1 MVVETSHCRKK
12 NGRQCRCSFC
22 SQGVN
27 VRGADDRESP
37 VATFHLFCVCL
48 VPLFALQ
55 VVCASAVAVFG
66 ILTYW
71 MLVVERNS
79 EWLRTFQDSLWLI
92 VITAFTVGYG
102 DIYPKTFLGRAISIA
117 AVIPLSCCFSQF
129 CRCPCDYFLVL
140 QGVLGVIFA
149 ALGTAA
155 LSNKLSWTTAE
166 WNVSKLLMK
175 SVIEKKLA
183 HRAVVYLQRTF
194 RRITNR
200 APSHFCI
207 SREAAHRKDRDDW
220 INAKLEFSAFKQNQ
234 DNMELLL
241 KGILD
246 DSSKIGKVTQ
256 FLNDHQGT
264 KEWISSVTKGSNH
277 PLQLVTSVN
286 VLEEQLKNLQ
296 SVTAAALEKQTNH
309 STSDKGQSSIAARE
323 QKHQIEPFVDPKD
336 GSVDSLIQELNGLC
350 DILDEN
356 NKDLEWFAK
365 EINTRVRG
373 KAGDEGP
380 DWQLSSSASF
390 SKQDYPSQ
398 EHPPQAF
405 SNSSFSQ
412 VQPIQPMN
420 SLPGQSQYQ
429 NVPEYINAMHQQAA
443 AQMQMQTEL
452 MTKLFAALE
461 SPKGNRSRSRG
472 RDRSRSRSSR
482 KVRGASAHSR
492 SRSRHADATSFY
504 DEDQDDQDRFAQA
517 ATPRSRKHNP
527 RSAVPEQ
534 GDFPADGEVWLDE
547 DENSAV
553 TSLASSP
560 PNSRPISASSRIP
573 VNSSEQATPRMA
585 SSLHGRAH
593 PQRP

>member
-1 MVVETSHCRKK
+1 
-12 NGRQCRCSFC
+12 
-22 SQGVN
+22 
-27 VRGADDRESP
+27 
-37 VATFHLFCVCL
+37 
-48 VPLFALQ
+48 
-55 VVCASAVAVFG
+55 
-66 ILTYW
+66 
-71 MLVVERNS
+71 MLVVERNN

-117 AVIPLSCCFSQF
+117 AVIPRSCCFSQILF
-129 CRCPCDYFLVL
+129 CRRSCDSLLVL

-183 HRAVVYLQRTF
+183 HSAVVYLQRTF

-200 APSHFCI
+200 GPSHFCV
-207 SREAAHRKDRDDW
+207 SRESAQRKDRDDW
-220 INAKLEFSAFKQNQ
+220 IDAKLEFSAFKQNQ

-256 FLNDHQGT
+256 FLNDHEGT
-264 KEWISSVTKGSNH
+264 KDWISSVTKGSNH
-277 PLQLVTSVN
+277 PLQLVTSVH
-286 VLEEQLKNLQ
+286 VLEEQLKKLQ
-296 SVTAAALEKQTNH
+296 SVTSAALEKQTNH
-309 STSDKGQSSIAARE
+309 STSDKGQSSIASIE
-323 QKHQIEPFVDPKD
+323 QKHQIERFVDPKD
-336 GSVDSLIQELNGLC
+336 GSVDSLIRELNGLC

-373 KAGDEGP
+373 KAGEEGP

-390 SKQDYPSQ
+390 SKQDFPSQ
-398 EHPPQAF
+398 EHPPHAF

-412 VQPIQPMN
+412 FQPIQPMN
-420 SLPGQSQYQ
+420 SSPGQSQYQ
-429 NVPEYINAMHQQAA
+429 SMPDYINAMHQQAA
-443 AQMQMQTEL
+443 AQMQMQTVL

-472 RDRSRSRSSR
+472 HDRSRSRSRR
-482 KVRGASAHSR
+482 KERGRSASAHSR
-492 SRSRHADATSFY
+492 SRSRHADAASFY
-504 DEDQDDQDRFAQA
+504 DEDQEDQDHFAQA
-517 ATPRSRKHNP
+517 ATPRRRKHNP
-527 RSAVPEQ
+527 RSAAVLDQ
-534 GDFPADGEVWLDE
+534 GDFSADGEVWLDE

-585 SSLHGRAH
+585 SSLHGRARS
-593 PQRP
+593 QRP